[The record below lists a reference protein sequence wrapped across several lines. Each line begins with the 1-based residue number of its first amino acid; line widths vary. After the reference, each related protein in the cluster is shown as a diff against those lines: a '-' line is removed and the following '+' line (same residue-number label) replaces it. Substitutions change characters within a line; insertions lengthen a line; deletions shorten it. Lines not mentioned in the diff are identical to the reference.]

1 MLFNQALENLIRRQD
16 LTPTQ
21 MQHLMRTLMRGEATS
36 AQIAAFLVALRMKG
50 ESVSEITAA
59 AQVMRELVTPVEIA
73 DKQHLVDIVG
83 TGGDGA
89 NLFNVSTASSFVVAA
104 AGGRVAKHGN
114 RSASSSSGSAD
125 LIEAA
130 GIRLDLN
137 PEQVKACIE
146 QIGVGFMFA
155 PQHHTA
161 MKHVI
166 GPRKEMGV
174 RTLFN
179 VLGPLTN
186 PAQAPH
192 MLLGVYSQSLVSPL
206 AQVLHGLGAKHV
218 LVVCSDEGLDELS
231 IAGSTRVAELK
242 HGHIEEYSITPEALG
257 LSRHPLDSLKVANAQ
272 QSLQKVVAALQ
283 GTETAASEMLALN
296 AGAALY
302 AADIADTLAAGVH
315 MAQDAIASGM
325 AYQKMQ
331 ELASFTEACQA

>member
-1 MLFNQALENLIRRQD
+1 MLFNQALETLIRRQD
-16 LTPTQ
+16 LTPTD

-206 AQVLHGLGAKHV
+206 AQVLHGLGAQHV

-242 HGHIEEYSITPEALG
+242 QGRIEEYSLTPEDLG
-257 LSRHPLDSLKVANAQ
+257 LSRYPLDSLKVANAE

-283 GTETAASEMLALN
+283 GTEAAASEMLALN

-302 AADIADTLAAGVH
+302 AADVADTLAAGVH

-331 ELASFTEACQA
+331 ELASFTDACQA